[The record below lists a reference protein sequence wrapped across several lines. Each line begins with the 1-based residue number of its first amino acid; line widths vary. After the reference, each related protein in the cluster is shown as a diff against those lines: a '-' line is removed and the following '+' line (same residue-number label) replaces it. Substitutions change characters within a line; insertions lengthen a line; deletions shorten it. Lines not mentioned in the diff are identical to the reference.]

1 MVVFQAASQ
10 EKQKRIAFLTTRINP
25 NLPISIW
32 ILAYLESHLCR
43 MKTHHVLHFSAMRTV
58 FIAHSQQSEIK
69 TVPLNNLQ
77 VTPLHPACKQLS
89 EIYLSSLRNISIKS
103 IESKNFYQ
111 SSAHLTQSSKVQ
123 ILRGPLNHALASGR
137 YVPCHFKKI

>member
-1 MVVFQAASQ
+1 MPSKYGKRNMVVFQAASQ

-58 FIAHSQQSEIK
+58 FIAHS
-69 TVPLNNLQ
+69 
-77 VTPLHPACKQLS
+77 
-89 EIYLSSLRNISIKS
+89 
-103 IESKNFYQ
+103 
-111 SSAHLTQSSKVQ
+111 
-123 ILRGPLNHALASGR
+123 
-137 YVPCHFKKI
+137 

>member
-43 MKTHHVLHFSAMRTV
+43 MKTHHVLHFFRAANRFYRT
-58 FIAHSQQSEIK
+58 FIAK
-69 TVPLNNLQ
+69 
-77 VTPLHPACKQLS
+77 
-89 EIYLSSLRNISIKS
+89 
-103 IESKNFYQ
+103 
-111 SSAHLTQSSKVQ
+111 
-123 ILRGPLNHALASGR
+123 
-137 YVPCHFKKI
+137 